1 MMYYNLELATLL
13 VKEFIDFINQ
23 ILVILQNI
31 GLISFRGKYSDN
43 WNEHKQYIDCANSV
57 FMIIIQF

>member
-1 MMYYNLELATLL
+1 MMDYKKELATVL
-13 VKEFIDFINQ
+13 VKEFIDLVNE

-43 WNEHKQYIDCANSV
+43 LNEHNI
-57 FMIIIQF
+57 